1 MVAFSA
7 YLLNHVTLQAV
18 SSAAVHEALHV
29 LAQAA
34 DHCRC
39 FAAAKNIDV
48 YKQEPAEAS
57 WKRF

>member
-1 MVAFSA
+1 MVSLSE
-7 YLLNHVTLQAV
+7 YVLNLLTLQAV
-18 SSAAVHEALHV
+18 SSAAVPEALHV

-39 FAAAKNIDV
+39 FAAAKNVDV

-57 WKRF
+57 